1 MTDVVVTG
9 IAAGAVYGLFALG
22 LVLVY
27 KATKILNFAQAEI
40 GSFATFVA
48 WGLVVSWKLPWVA
61 GVLLALAVA
70 AALGLTFER
79 AVVRP
84 LIDAPRLTLVVATI
98 AVGLLLAGLEIKV
111 WGASPKIMPTP
122 FHGTGLRIGH
132 VVLPPPRLLALAITA
147 AAAAVS
153 AWFFRRTTFG
163 LAILAAAQDVV
174 GVRLTGIRL
183 RHLSAFTWGVSSV
196 VGATAGIVI
205 ALSLGA
211 FAPLFL
217 ARIMLL
223 GFAAAVLGGM
233 TSLPGALI
241 GGIVVGVTQAVVSH
255 YWISVPGLVEAV
267 MFGAIVAVLLF
278 RPRGL
283 LGRTA

>member
-48 WGLVVSWKLPWVA
+48 WGLITSWKFPWLLGALGGLLVA
-61 GVLLALAVA
+61 G
-70 AALGLTFER
+70 ALGLAFER

-98 AVGLLLAGLEIKV
+98 GMGLLLAGLEFKI
-111 WGASPKIMPTP
+111 WGASPRIMPSP
-122 FHGTGLRIGH
+122 FHGDGLTLGN
-132 VVLPPPRLLALAITA
+132 VTLPPARLLALGLTA
-147 AAAAVS
+147 VAAGAS

-183 RHLSAFTWGVSSV
+183 RHLSAFTWLTSSV
-196 VGATAGIVI
+196 VGAAAGIVI

-211 FAPLFL
+211 FAPTFL
-217 ARIMLL
+217 NGIMLL

-233 TSLPGALI
+233 TSLPGALV
-241 GGIVVGVTQAVVSH
+241 GGIVVGITQAVVSH
-255 YWISVPGLVEAV
+255 YWISVAGLVETV
-267 MFGAIVAVLLF
+267 MFGAIVAVLLL

-283 LGRTA
+283 LGRLA

>member
-48 WGLVVSWKLPWVA
+48 WGLITSWKFPWLVGALGGLLVA
-61 GVLLALAVA
+61 G
-70 AALGLTFER
+70 ALGLAFER

-98 AVGLLLAGLEIKV
+98 GMGLLLAGLEFKI
-111 WGASPKIMPTP
+111 WGASPRIMPTP
-122 FHGTGLRIGH
+122 FHGDGLTIGS
-132 VVLPPPRLLALAITA
+132 VTLPPARLLALGLTA
-147 AAAAVS
+147 AAAGAS

-183 RHLSAFTWGVSSV
+183 RHLSAFTWLTSSV
-196 VGATAGIVI
+196 VGAAAGIII

-211 FAPLFL
+211 FAPTFL
-217 ARIMLL
+217 NGIMLL

-233 TSLPGALI
+233 TSLPGALV
-241 GGIVVGVTQAVVSH
+241 GGIVVGITQAVVSH
-255 YWISVPGLVEAV
+255 YWISVAGLVETV
-267 MFGAIVAVLLF
+267 MFGAIVAVLLL

-283 LGRTA
+283 LGRLA

>member
-1 MTDVVVTG
+1 MTDVVVAG

-48 WGLVVSWKLPWVA
+48 WGLITSWKLPWLVGAAGGVLVA
-61 GVLLALAVA
+61 G
-70 AALGLTFER
+70 ALGLAFER
-79 AVVRP
+79 LVVRP

-98 AVGLLLAGLEIKV
+98 GMGLLLAGLEFKI
-111 WGASPKIMPTP
+111 WGASPHIMPSP
-122 FHGTGLRIGH
+122 FRGSGLTLGS
-132 VVLPPPRLLALAITA
+132 VTLPPARLLALAITA
-147 AAAAVS
+147 VAAAAS

-183 RHLSAFTWGVSSV
+183 RHLSAFTWLSSSV
-196 VGATAGIVI
+196 VGAIAGIVI

-211 FAPLFL
+211 FAPTFL
-217 ARIMLL
+217 NGIMLL

-233 TSLPGALI
+233 TSLPGALV

-255 YWISVPGLVEAV
+255 YWISVAGLVETV
-267 MFGAIVAVLLF
+267 MFAAIVAVLLF

-283 LGRTA
+283 MGRTA

>member
-48 WGLVVSWKLPWVA
+48 WGLIASWKLPWLLGVVVA
-61 GVLLALAVA
+61 LLVA

-98 AVGLLLAGLEIKV
+98 GMGLLLAGLEFKL
-111 WGASPKIMPTP
+111 WGASPRIMPSP
-122 FHGTGLRIGH
+122 FHGSGLHVGH
-132 VVLPPPRLLALAITA
+132 VVLPPPRLLALALTA
-147 AAAAVS
+147 VAAGAS

-163 LAILAAAQDVV
+163 LAILAAAQDVI

-196 VGATAGIVI
+196 VGALAGIVI

-211 FAPLFL
+211 FAPTFL
-217 ARIMLL
+217 NGIMLL

-267 MFGAIVAVLLF
+267 MFGAIVTVLLL